1 MSHSFVTI
9 YTTPF
14 NNAKNTS
21 DVVLQNYVFHD
32 SKKSCQNETKDT
44 SDSMFSMFSHG
55 ITAFHGLKVPLRQI
69 NQRNI
74 VRVISWSFLFFSKT
88 IRHAWS
94 RCYCTSF
101 CYTKRHETQRN
112 DDFGGRNVTR
122 FSANTERKGHGFLKT
137 RRGGLYIF

>member
-1 MSHSFVTI
+1 MIHSFITI

-14 NNAKNTS
+14 NNTKSTS

-32 SKKSCQNETKDT
+32 SKKSCRKEPKDT
-44 SDSMFSMFSHG
+44 SESMYSMFSHG

-74 VRVISWSFLFFSKT
+74 VRVISWSFLFFAKT

-94 RCYCTSF
+94 RCYCRFF
-101 CYTKRHETQRN
+101 CYTKRNETMI
-112 DDFGGRNVTR
+112 FGVAMLRDSVRTQSKKVMV
-122 FSANTERKGHGFLKT
+122 F
-137 RRGGLYIF
+137 

>member
-1 MSHSFVTI
+1 MR
-9 YTTPF
+9 
-14 NNAKNTS
+14 
-21 DVVLQNYVFHD
+21 VFHD
-32 SKKSCQNETKDT
+32 SKKSCRKETKDT
-44 SDSMFSMFSHG
+44 SESMYSMFSHG

-74 VRVISWSFLFFSKT
+74 VRVISWSFLFFAKT

-94 RCYCTSF
+94 RCYRRYV
-101 CYTKRHETQRN
+101 CYTERHETQRN
-112 DDFGGRNVTR
+112 DDFGGRNIAR

>member
-14 NNAKNTS
+14 NNAKSTS

-32 SKKSCQNETKDT
+32 SKKSCQKETKNT

-55 ITAFHGLKVPLRQI
+55 ITAFHGLKSSLRQI

-74 VRVISWSFLFFSKT
+74 VRVISWSFLFFAKT

-94 RCYCTSF
+94 RCYRRSF

-112 DDFGGRNVTR
+112 DDFWGREIAR

-137 RRGGLYIF
+137 RRR